1 MRVLEVRDIDVY
13 YGIVPVLKQV
23 SLEIGAGETV
33 CLLGPNGAGKTTTV
47 KSILGLLKP
56 RAGGIFFDGLDI
68 TGMPPHRTVKL
79 GLSVSPEGRLIFP
92 EMSVQENLEVGAS
105 TPGAGSYMR
114 SSLERVYS
122 LFPVLK
128 ERHIQAAGTLSGGEQ
143 QMLAIGRALMSRPQL
158 LILDEPSLGL
168 SPLLVQ
174 ELFRSLKTLVEERV
188 SILLVEQNV
197 AQALKIAR
205 RAYVL
210 ESGRIVL
217 EGTSSELS
225 NSEIVKRSYLG
236 L

>member
-158 LILDEPSLGL
+158 LILDEP
-168 SPLLVQ
+168 
-174 ELFRSLKTLVEERV
+174 
-188 SILLVEQNV
+188 
-197 AQALKIAR
+197 
-205 RAYVL
+205 
-210 ESGRIVL
+210 
-217 EGTSSELS
+217 
-225 NSEIVKRSYLG
+225 
-236 L
+236 